1 MTDVQLKLTIKEIL
15 NMKRAPRNLD
25 VIHYFLYVIRKDIDR
40 SDRYLREHYID
51 ETEDFME
58 RLLLISID
66 DLRRMLSNETPSF
79 EEIKNNYTFISTNI
93 LKNIFGLSSKDYK
106 KYFNMFVEEF
116 VNDGYYSYTFKEAR
130 AISRWNKSALQFYDR
145 TTDYKIPHTFF
156 MKLGSNKEV
165 TYNYI
170 T

>member
-1 MTDVQLKLTIKEIL
+1 
-15 NMKRAPRNLD
+15 
-25 VIHYFLYVIRKDIDR
+25 
-40 SDRYLREHYID
+40 
-51 ETEDFME
+51 ME